1 MLLCGTNKV
10 YFVTYMNMCLVF
22 VVYFKN
28 LPIINGPLL
37 REKADQ
43 LATLVVPICTDEQ
56 HARAAVTVA

>member
-22 VVYFKN
+22 VVYSKN
-28 LPIINGPLL
+28 LPINGPLL

-43 LATLVVPICTDEQ
+43 LAKLVVPICTDEQ